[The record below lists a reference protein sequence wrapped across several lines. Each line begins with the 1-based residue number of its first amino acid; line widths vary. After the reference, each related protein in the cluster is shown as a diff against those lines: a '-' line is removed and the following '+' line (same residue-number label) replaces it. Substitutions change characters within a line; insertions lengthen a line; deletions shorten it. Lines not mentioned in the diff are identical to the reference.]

1 MPLAS
6 AFTNLVQRFEPCATR
21 RDLVLPK
28 QPLRVLDQ
36 IALQRRAQTQET
48 TIAAGPAK
56 AGRAIS
62 ALFAGPRGTGK
73 TMAGEVLANETRL
86 IFYNAD
92 LSRVGGSDMGET
104 EKNVRALFDATRE
117 EGALLFF
124 EEADALF
131 GKRTDVRDAHQRNA
145 DLESNCFLQCMEGY
159 RGIVILATHSKE
171 AIDPA
176 FLCRL
181 GYVVDFALPDMAQR
195 AEIWRRIFPPD
206 IPVEALDPE
215 RLARLPLTGADIR
228 DIARSSASIAARE
241 GQPVRMSHLLRAA
254 QSERAKIDRPIDL
267 TAIAR
272 P

>member
-6 AFTNLVQRFEPCATR
+6 ALTNLVQRFEPCATR
-21 RDLVLPK
+21 QDLVLPK

-36 IALQRRAQTQET
+36 IALQWRARTQET
-48 TIAAGPAK
+48 TSLTGPAK

-86 IFYNAD
+86 TFYNVD
-92 LSRVGGSDMGET
+92 LGRVVSSDIGET
-104 EKNVRALFDATRE
+104 EKNLGTLFDATRE

-131 GKRTDVRDAHQRNA
+131 GKRSEVRDAHDRYANFENNN
-145 DLESNCFLQCMEGY
+145 LLQCMEDY

-181 GYVVDFALPDMAQR
+181 GYVVEFALPDMAQR
-195 AEIWRRIFPPD
+195 AEIWRRIFPLD
-206 IPVEALDPE
+206 TPVEALDPE
-215 RLARLPLTGADIR
+215 RLARLPLTGANIR

-241 GQPVRMSHLLRAA
+241 GQPVRLSHLLRAA
-254 QSERAKIDRPIDL
+254 QSECAKIDRPIDL
-267 TAIAR
+267 AAIAR